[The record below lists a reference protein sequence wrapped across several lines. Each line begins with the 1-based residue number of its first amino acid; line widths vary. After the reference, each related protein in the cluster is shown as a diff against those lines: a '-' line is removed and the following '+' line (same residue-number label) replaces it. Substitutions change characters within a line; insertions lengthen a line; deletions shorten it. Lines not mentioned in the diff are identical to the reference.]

1 MNASTGNQHHQINIV
16 NASHSQPSQLPP
28 SNLPRRDLLD
38 GGEDFNAI
46 CVPLYKAITTNNFE
60 AAKLILDKRPELV
73 QFSITESGETI
84 IHAAVL
90 GKSCLFV
97 KYLMSLMTKEGLK
110 LLNGNGETTLCLVAR
125 TGNVEIA
132 KTLVEKNEG
141 LIDIPNSQ
149 GKMPLQVAA
158 LYGRHNMVEY
168 LYKSSQQMI
177 GQSWT
182 HQNRSL
188 VFENCVEA
196 NLFDVALRIVS
207 DLPELAINGSVLRLL
222 AQKTHA
228 FLPIERNPFQEANHI
243 GKNLNSFDLY
253 YILWIHDIRRGP
265 PKLKSFFGFLVYSV
279 ILLHKDKE
287 REALL
292 LLRIIL
298 KEIMKLPKAEIDDLI
313 RGPPEDDTKQKY
325 PSRLLFLAVEMGNTA
340 FIVEFIRQYPHLALE
355 LNDDNHSIFHVAVM
369 HRHVGIYNL
378 LLEKDHIRDLI
389 ITLEDKNGNNIL
401 HLVGE
406 CAKGNRLPNISGLGM
421 LKDLELRWF
430 KRVESILPGYLYK
443 QKNAIGL
450 TPYELFVKNHKDI
463 FFEEEKLMNGTASQ
477 LMVVAALV
485 ATISFA
491 TIFTFPGGYSQED
504 TGIPIFLPKTISK
517 IFIIFDGLSFLLSA
531 TSILMVIAFIMLDH
545 RGHNVMISSSLQI
558 RSSIVLVY
566 YSIASIIITYLIS
579 LFILYQSHSQWVPIL
594 ITIFAFM
601 SYMVFAIAIFV
612 VDQLP
617 FKSLSF

>member
-1 MNASTGNQHHQINIV
+1 MNIPNGNGHHQINIV
-16 NASHSQPSQLPP
+16 NASHSQPSQLSP
-28 SNLPRRDLLD
+28 SNIPRRDLLD
-38 GGEDFNAI
+38 GGENYKAI
-46 CVPLYKAITTNNFE
+46 CVPLYKAITTNDFE
-60 AAKLILDKRPELV
+60 AAKFILDKRPELV

-84 IHAAVL
+84 IHVAVL

-97 KYLMSLMTKEGLK
+97 KYLMSLMTKKDLE

-149 GKMPLQVAA
+149 GKMPFQVAA
-158 LYGRHNMVEY
+158 LYGRHDMVEY
-168 LYKSSQQMI
+168 LYSSSQKMN
-177 GQSWT
+177 GQFWT
-182 HQNRSL
+182 HQNRSS

-196 NLFDVALRIVS
+196 NLF
-207 DLPELAINGSVLRLL
+207 VL
-222 AQKTHA
+222 
-228 FLPIERNPFQEANHI
+228 
-243 GKNLNSFDLY
+243 
-253 YILWIHDIRRGP
+253 
-265 PKLKSFFGFLVYSV
+265 SV
-279 ILLHKDKE
+279 IHLYKEKE
-287 REALL
+287 RKALL

-298 KEIMKLPKAEIDDLI
+298 NEILKLPKAEIDDLI

-325 PSRLLFLAVEMGNTA
+325 PSRLLFLAAEMGNTA

-355 LNDDNHSIFHVAVM
+355 LNDDNYSIFHVAVM
-369 HRHVGIYNL
+369 HRHLGIYNL
-378 LLEKDHIRDLI
+378 LLEKDHTRDLI

-406 CAKGNRLPNISGLGM
+406 CAKGNRLSDISGLGM
-421 LKDLELRWF
+421 LKELELRWF
-430 KRVESILPGYLYK
+430 KRVESILPGYLYEK
-443 QKNAIGL
+443 KNAIGQ

-463 FFEEEKLMNGTASQ
+463 FFEEEKLMKGTASQ

-485 ATISFA
+485 TTISFA
-491 TIFTFPGGYSQED
+491 AIFTFPGGYSQED

-531 TSILMVIAFIMLDH
+531 TSILMVIAFIMFDH
-545 RGHNVMISSSLQI
+545 HGHNVMTSSYLQI
-558 RSSIVLVY
+558 ISSIVLVFW
-566 YSIASIIITYLIS
+566 SIASIIITYLIS
-579 LFILYQSHSQWVPIL
+579 LFILYQSHSQWIPIL

-601 SYMVFAIAIFV
+601 SYTIYTITNISS
-612 VDQLP
+612 QLY

>member
-243 GKNLNSFDLY
+243 
-253 YILWIHDIRRGP
+253 
-265 PKLKSFFGFLVYSV
+265 V

-504 TGIPIFLPKTISK
+504 TDILEVTLLPMKMDHFDIILGMDWLSKHRVTIDCK
-517 IFIIFDGLSFLLSA
+517 VKQIVFGDVNEPEYVFQGVLPEKG
-531 TSILMVIAFIMLDH
+531 TRVI
-545 RGHNVMISSSLQI
+545 S
-558 RSSIVLVY
+558 
-566 YSIASIIITYLIS
+566 
-579 LFILYQSHSQWVPIL
+579 
-594 ITIFAFM
+594 
-601 SYMVFAIAIFV
+601 
-612 VDQLP
+612 
-617 FKSLSF
+617 

>member
-1 MNASTGNQHHQINIV
+1 MNIPNGNGHHQINIV
-16 NASHSQPSQLPP
+16 NASHSQPSQLSP
-28 SNLPRRDLLD
+28 SNIPRRDLLD
-38 GGEDFNAI
+38 GGENYKAI
-46 CVPLYKAITTNNFE
+46 CVPLYKAITTNDFE
-60 AAKLILDKRPELV
+60 AAKFILDKRPELV

-84 IHAAVL
+84 IHVAVL

-97 KYLMSLMTKEGLK
+97 KYLMSLMTKKDLE

-149 GKMPLQVAA
+149 GKMPFQVAA
-158 LYGRHNMVEY
+158 LYGRHDMVEY
-168 LYKSSQQMI
+168 LYSSSQKMN
-177 GQSWT
+177 GQFWT
-182 HQNRSL
+182 HQNRSS

-196 NLFDVALRIVS
+196 NLFDVAFQIVS
-207 DLPELAINGSVLRLL
+207 DLPELAINRSVLRSL
-222 AQKTHA
+222 ARKTHA
-228 FLPIERNPFQEANHI
+228 CLPIKRYP
-243 GKNLNSFDLY
+243 LY
-253 YILWIHDIRRGP
+253 EVIYFFIHLY
-265 PKLKSFFGFLVYSV
+265 KE
-279 ILLHKDKE
+279 KE
-287 REALL
+287 RKALL

-298 KEIMKLPKAEIDDLI
+298 NEILKLPKAEIDDLI

-325 PSRLLFLAVEMGNTA
+325 PSRLLFLAAEMGNTA

-355 LNDDNHSIFHVAVM
+355 LNDDNYSIFHVAVM
-369 HRHVGIYNL
+369 HRHLGIYNL
-378 LLEKDHIRDLI
+378 LLEKDHTRDLI

-406 CAKGNRLPNISGLGM
+406 CAKGNRLSDISGLGM
-421 LKDLELRWF
+421 LKELELRWF
-430 KRVESILPGYLYK
+430 KRVESILPGYLYEK
-443 QKNAIGL
+443 KNAIGQ

-463 FFEEEKLMNGTASQ
+463 FFEEEKLMKGTASQ

-485 ATISFA
+485 TTISFA
-491 TIFTFPGGYSQED
+491 AIFTFPGGYSQED

-531 TSILMVIAFIMLDH
+531 TSILMVIAFIMFDH
-545 RGHNVMISSSLQI
+545 HGHNVMTSSYLQI
-558 RSSIVLVY
+558 ISSIVLVFW
-566 YSIASIIITYLIS
+566 SIASIIITYLIS
-579 LFILYQSHSQWVPIL
+579 LFILYQSHSQWIPIL

-601 SYMVFAIAIFV
+601 SYTIYTITNISS
-612 VDQLP
+612 QLY